1 MKRVIIIGAGGMIGS
16 LVLRACLDR
25 DDVETVTSI
34 VRKPGSVSH
43 PKLKE
48 VVHTDFLNY
57 SDLEDTA
64 LSNQDLCFF
73 CLGVYTGQVPKEE
86 FKKITVD
93 YTRAFAESLK
103 RGSPQASF
111 CFLSG
116 DHADPQEKSRVL
128 FAQQKGIAENVLLR
142 LQFPHLYIFRPSYIY
157 PVTARKEPNILYA
170 ILRVLYKPLR
180 HIFPTVGVPSTKVAE
195 QMIEAGFS
203 APDKTYFSHLEILRA
218 PAPN

>member
-1 MKRVIIIGAGGMIGS
+1 MKKVIIIGAGGMIGG

-34 VRKPGSVSH
+34 VRKPGEVTH

-48 VVHTDFLNY
+48 VIHADFLNY
-57 SDLEDTA
+57 SDVETSA

-73 CLGVYTGQVPKEE
+73 CLGVYTGQVSTAE

-93 YTRAFAESLK
+93 YTKAFAGSLK
-103 RGSPQASF
+103 KGSPQASF

-128 FAQQKGIAENVLLR
+128 FARQKGIAENALLR
-142 LQFPHLYIFRPSYIY
+142 LGFPHLHIFRPSYIY
-157 PVTARKEPNILYA
+157 PVTARKEPNLFYTV
-170 ILRVLYKPLR
+170 LRILYKPLH
-180 HIFPTVGVPSTKVAE
+180 HIFPTAGVPSTKVAE
-195 QMIEAGFS
+195 QMIVAGFN

-218 PAPN
+218 PSPN